1 MTEKEELQML
11 RELVKKQK
19 LQLSEKDN
27 MLREKDEVIRRQQI
41 QIENMTQ
48 ALLHARKKMF
58 GRSSEVSTGY
68 EQLCLFEE
76 TTELAKALLK
86 DQENIV
92 VKEHKRT
99 PRKPGIRKEMLA
111 GLPKEIEEYV
121 IDAEEKCSV
130 CGGELKVIGK
140 EIVRT
145 EVEFKPATLLV
156 KQIVRQVAKCMVCG
170 SNENDRPK
178 HIQKASVPAKVLPHS
193 IATHSL
199 VAQIMYQ
206 KFGMGLPFARQEKDF
221 YRMGLVLSRAN
232 MAHWTIRCSDEW
244 LMPVY
249 DRIHQ
254 ELIQKCEILHMDE
267 TRIQVNKENGKKA
280 GSDSFMWVLQSGA
293 CEDIKATFFHYSRTR
308 SQKIALELIDGFK
321 GYLTTD
327 AYAAYSN
334 MHLEDVKNNFC
345 WSHLRRYYVDSIPL
359 DNSGKEI
366 PGSKG
371 AEGREYVNLL
381 FRLESEMSDLIYNER
396 KAKRQEASRALL
408 DAFWSWVENTISI
421 PTTNEKLTKALN
433 YSLNN
438 KKELEMFLEDGRLEI
453 SNNLCESHI
462 RPFATARRAWLFAD
476 TPNGARANAVLY
488 TLVETARANDLN
500 VYAYLDYLLA
510 EMPNADFYNHPE
522 IIDDMLPWSDKLPES
537 CRLTHKHK
545 KNFKK

>member
-1 MTEKEELQML
+1 
-11 RELVKKQK
+11 
-19 LQLSEKDN
+19 
-27 MLREKDEVIRRQQI
+27 
-41 QIENMTQ
+41 
-48 ALLHARKKMF
+48 
-58 GRSSEVSTGY
+58 
-68 EQLCLFEE
+68 
-76 TTELAKALLK
+76 
-86 DQENIV
+86 
-92 VKEHKRT
+92 
-99 PRKPGIRKEMLA
+99 
-111 GLPKEIEEYV
+111 
-121 IDAEEKCSV
+121 
-130 CGGELKVIGK
+130 
-140 EIVRT
+140 
-145 EVEFKPATLLV
+145 
-156 KQIVRQVAKCMVCG
+156 
-170 SNENDRPK
+170 
-178 HIQKASVPAKVLPHS
+178 
-193 IATHSL
+193 
-199 VAQIMYQ
+199 
-206 KFGMGLPFARQEKDF
+206 
-221 YRMGLVLSRAN
+221 

-280 GSDSFMWVLQSGA
+280 SSDSFMWVLQSGA

-308 SQKIALELIDGFK
+308 SQ
-321 GYLTTD
+321 
-327 AYAAYSN
+327 
-334 MHLEDVKNNFC
+334 
-345 WSHLRRYYVDSIPL
+345 
-359 DNSGKEI
+359 
-366 PGSKG
+366 
-371 AEGREYVNLL
+371 
-381 FRLESEMSDLIYNER
+381 MSDLIYNER

-488 TLVETARANDLN
+488 ALVETARANDLN

>member
-11 RELVKKQK
+11 RDLVKKQK
-19 LQLSEKDN
+19 LQLTEKDS
-27 MLREKDEVIRRQQI
+27 MLREKDEIIRRQQI

-58 GRSSEVSTGY
+58 GKSSEVSTGY

-86 DQENIV
+86 EQETIV

-111 GLPKEIEEYV
+111 GLPKEIEEYI

-145 EVEFKPATLLV
+145 EVEFKPATLIV
-156 KQIVRQVAKCMVCG
+156 KQIVRQIAKCKSCSSDG
-170 SNENDRPK
+170 NDRPA

-206 KFGMGLPFARQEKDF
+206 KFGMGAPFARQEKDF
-221 YRMGLVLSRAN
+221 YQMGLEISRAN
-232 MAHWTIRCSDEW
+232 MAHWTIRCSDDW

-249 DRIHQ
+249 HRIHQ
-254 ELIQKCEILHMDE
+254 ILIQKCEILHMDE
-267 TRIQVNKENGKKA
+267 TRIQVNKESGKKA
-280 GSDSFMWVLQSGA
+280 SSDSFMWVLQSGA

-308 SQKIALELIDGFK
+308 SRKVALELIDGFK

-327 AYAAYSN
+327 AYAAYAN
-334 MHLEDVKNNFC
+334 MHLEDVKNSFC
-345 WSHLRRYYVDSIPL
+345 WSHLRRYYIDSIPL

-381 FRLESEMSDLIYNER
+381 FRLEKEISDLSYEDK

-408 DAFWSWVENTISI
+408 DAFWSWVENTITI

-433 YSLNN
+433 YSLNHKN
-438 KKELEMFLEDGRLEI
+438 ELEMFLEDGRLEI

-510 EMPNADFYNHPE
+510 KMPNADFYNHPE

-537 CRLTHKHK
+537 CRLIHKHK
-545 KNFKK
+545 KSFKK

>member
-1 MTEKEELQML
+1 
-11 RELVKKQK
+11 
-19 LQLSEKDN
+19 
-27 MLREKDEVIRRQQI
+27 
-41 QIENMTQ
+41 
-48 ALLHARKKMF
+48 
-58 GRSSEVSTGY
+58 
-68 EQLCLFEE
+68 
-76 TTELAKALLK
+76 
-86 DQENIV
+86 
-92 VKEHKRT
+92 
-99 PRKPGIRKEMLA
+99 
-111 GLPKEIEEYV
+111 
-121 IDAEEKCSV
+121 
-130 CGGELKVIGK
+130 
-140 EIVRT
+140 
-145 EVEFKPATLLV
+145 
-156 KQIVRQVAKCMVCG
+156 
-170 SNENDRPK
+170 
-178 HIQKASVPAKVLPHS
+178 
-193 IATHSL
+193 
-199 VAQIMYQ
+199 
-206 KFGMGLPFARQEKDF
+206 MGLEI
-221 YRMGLVLSRAN
+221 SRAN

-249 DRIHQ
+249 NRIHQ
-254 ELIQKCEILHMDE
+254 ILIQKCEILHMDE
-267 TRIQVNKENGKKA
+267 TRIQVNKESGKKA
-280 GSDSFMWVLQSGA
+280 SSDSFMWVLQSGA

-308 SQKIALELIDGFK
+308 SQKVALELIDGFK

-345 WSHLRRYYVDSIPL
+345 WSHLRRYYIDSIPL
-359 DNSGKEI
+359 DSSGKEI

-371 AEGREYVNLL
+371 AEGREYINLL
-381 FRLESEMSDLIYNER
+381 FNLESEMSDLPYNER
-396 KAKRQEASRALL
+396 KVKRQEASRALL

-433 YSLNN
+433 YSLNH
-438 KKELEMFLEDGRLEI
+438 KKEFEMFLEDGRLEI

-488 TLVETARANDLN
+488 TLVETAKANDLN

>member
-19 LQLSEKDN
+19 LQLS
-27 MLREKDEVIRRQQI
+27 EKDEVIRRQQI

-76 TTELAKALLK
+76 NTELAKALLK
-86 DQENIV
+86 EQEAIV
-92 VKEHKRT
+92 VKEHKKT
-99 PRKPGIRKEMLA
+99 PRKPGVRKEMLA
-111 GLPKEIEEYV
+111 DLPKEIEEY
-121 IDAEEKCSV
+121 IINPEEKCSV

-145 EVEFKPATLLV
+145 EVEFQPATLIV
-156 KQIVRQVAKCMVCG
+156 KQIVRQIAKCTVCG
-170 SNENDRPK
+170 SDGNDRPA
-178 HIQKASVPAKVLPHS
+178 HMQKASVPAKVLPHS

-206 KFGMGLPFARQEKDF
+206 KFEMGAPFARLEKDF
-221 YRMGLVLSRAN
+221 YRMGLDISRA
-232 MAHWTIRCSDEW
+232 
-244 LMPVY
+244 
-249 DRIHQ
+249 
-254 ELIQKCEILHMDE
+254 
-267 TRIQVNKENGKKA
+267 
-280 GSDSFMWVLQSGA
+280 
-293 CEDIKATFFHYSRTR
+293 
-308 SQKIALELIDGFK
+308 
-321 GYLTTD
+321 
-327 AYAAYSN
+327 N

-345 WSHLRRYYVDSIPL
+345 WSHLRRYYIDSIPL
-359 DNSGKEI
+359 DSSGKEI

-371 AEGREYVNLL
+371 AEGREYINLL
-381 FRLESEMSDLIYNER
+381 FNLESEMSDLPYNER
-396 KAKRQEASRALL
+396 KVKRQEASRALL

-433 YSLNN
+433 YSLNH
-438 KKELEMFLEDGRLEI
+438 KKEFEMFLEDGRLEI

-476 TPNGARANAVLY
+476 TPNGAKANAVLY

-537 CRLTHKHK
+537 CRITHKHK
-545 KNFKK
+545 KSSKK